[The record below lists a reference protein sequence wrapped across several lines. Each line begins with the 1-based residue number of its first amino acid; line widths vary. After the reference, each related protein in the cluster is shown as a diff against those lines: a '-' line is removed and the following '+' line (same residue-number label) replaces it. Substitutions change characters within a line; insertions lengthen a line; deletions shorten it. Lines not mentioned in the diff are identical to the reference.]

1 MDRHGI
7 GIEKLHDSTLI
18 RLGGATSKG
27 PADLEMMMAILI
39 SAPQDTQQHMSV
51 HEFAHP
57 IAHNNATRL
66 VDEILISGL
75 QGKGTAGGTM
85 ASGPTEATPPTG
97 ASSAVTRHSP
107 RTPVK

>member
-1 MDRHGI
+1 
-7 GIEKLHDSTLI
+7 
-18 RLGGATSKG
+18 
-27 PADLEMMMAILI
+27 
-39 SAPQDTQQHMSV
+39 MSV

-57 IAHNNATRL
+57 IAHNNAPRL

-107 RTPVK
+107 RTPVVCLRINARKGSRTRRTPVFWAERIRQQLARLHHYSETRGTEH